1 MAEAPPLLPPQWWAD
16 RINAARRDI
25 GPWPGL
31 PPLSRL
37 DGIVMTSWHIATRTP
52 LPPLAALAIN

>member
-1 MAEAPPLLPPQWWAD
+1 MDEPPLLPPCWWVD
-16 RINAARRDI
+16 QINAARRDI

-37 DGIVMTSWHIATRTP
+37 DGIMLTSWHIATRAP
-52 LPPLAALAIN
+52 LPPMCMITGT